1 MSNIKING
9 FNADELYK
17 KTTDSQLTD
26 LIKSNEK
33 TIDDLIINNNENGL
47 NRAEYQL
54 PDTFTIS
61 LMEKKDIQLVL
72 YTRLIEIYEA
82 RGFTVLISVA
92 NDITKIIIKWKNSIN
107 PDEKRKLLRIFNSHL
122 VKPAGSKY
130 H

>member
-1 MSNIKING
+1 MSTIKLNG
-9 FNADELYK
+9 FYADELYK
-17 KTTDSQLTD
+17 KTTDTQITD

-47 NRAEYQL
+47 NKVEYQL

-61 LMEKKDIQLVL
+61 LMDKKDIQLVL

-82 RGFTVLISVA
+82 RKFTVS
-92 NDITKIIIKWKNSIN
+92 ITDNSKLIIKWKNSIN
-107 PDEKRKLLRIFNSHL
+107 PEERKKLMRIFNSHL
-122 VKPAGSKY
+122 IKIA